1 LILFR
6 LLKLFG
12 LDLPARIEAIKLNVE
27 QRVEL
32 ATDHVKHVAQEAAA
46 IAVLGA
52 LAAFTG
58 ALAAIVGL
66 IALYRFTAE
75 TYGPFAG
82 LGAVAAVLIIATAAL
97 ATAAALKGRSLA
109 SSGARAPIS
118 PPRSALDADALAR
131 AATLDAA
138 RAYPEISPIES
149 AALSPLPAT
158 SAGDLVEPM
167 SFLLSKILR
176 YPSLGH
182 PMVDELLGGLRTSAQ
197 GATNETIGR
206 AAEVVRHGSRTN
218 LVVVLSGAALLGWLL
233 ARQSTSR

>member
-1 LILFR
+1 MILFR

-12 LDLPARIEAIKLNVE
+12 LDLPTRIEAIKLNVE

-32 ATDHVKHVAQEAAA
+32 ATDHVKHDAQEAAA
-46 IAVLGA
+46 IAVLGG

-82 LGAVAAVLIIATAAL
+82 LGVVAAVLVIATAAL

-109 SSGARAPIS
+109 SSGARAPVS
-118 PPRSALDADALAR
+118 SLRSAPDADALAR
-131 AATLDAA
+131 SATMDGA
-138 RAYPEISPIES
+138 RAYPEVSDKP
-149 AALSPLPAT
+149 AALSLPPAT
-158 SAGDLVEPM
+158 ADDLVEPL
-167 SFLLSKILR
+167 SFLLSKTLG

-182 PMVDELLGGLRTSAQ
+182 PMVDELIGGLRTTAR
-197 GATNETIGR
+197 GATNETVGR
-206 AAEVVRHGSRTN
+206 AAEVIRHGSRTN
-218 LVVVLSGAALLGWLL
+218 LIVVLSGAALLGWLL